1 MEQTIESLPTN
12 TTLLMVVL
20 LSGLVFFAIM
30 YIRRLQL
37 RLKKSELKIANA
49 EAEWTQAMDSLDYPM
64 YLVDL
69 EDNLVR
75 ANKAFYKQINKPAE
89 QCVGTDVRALIHLK
103 AEDEPCPGCRARLE
117 RRDAFFTKEADDPHN
132 ALGRPIEVTIKVIRD
147 EDGQPIGVVQS
158 IRDVSHLRDTEKAL
172 RKSQALLNEAQ
183 KIGRMGNWE
192 WNITSNEIKWS
203 DETYRIFGFEPN
215 AVVATFERFIG
226 MIHSDDTDRVEEAL
240 KKALENKSVY
250 QVEHRI
256 ILGSGEERV
265 ISERGQVSCNSE
277 GAPIR
282 MVGVCQDISEYHQA
296 KKELELHKNNLE
308 ELVERR
314 TVDLAKARDDAQQAS
329 RAKSA
334 FLANMSHELRTPL
347 NAIIG
352 YSEIMLEDV
361 KDIDE
366 ESLTKDLKKVLQSGK
381 YLLTLISDILDLS
394 KIEADKL
401 ELQSE
406 KIDLKS
412 LVESVVSTIDPTIR
426 KNNNKFVADIPDDIG
441 YMYGDLIR
449 IRQSLLNLLSNA
461 GKFTQNG
468 VIELSI
474 KSVNEH
480 SSEWIQFSVSDTG
493 IGISNEQ
500 IKNLF
505 QPFSQGQASTTT
517 NYGGTGLGLAIT
529 QRLCHM
535 MGGNVSVSSI
545 PNEGS
550 KFIMCIPKN
559 YGDSKANRSKEVA

>member
-1 MEQTIESLPTN
+1 MKQTIESLPAN
-12 TTLLMVVL
+12 TALLMAVL
-20 LSGLVFFAIM
+20 LSGVIFFTIM
-30 YIRRLQL
+30 YIRRLHV

-69 EDNLVR
+69 DDNLVR
-75 ANKAFYKQINKPAE
+75 ANKAFYNQIKKPAE

-147 EDGQPIGVVQS
+147 EEGEPIGVVQS
-158 IRDVSHLRDTEKAL
+158 IRDVSHLRDTEQAL

-183 KIGRMGNWE
+183 KIGHMGNWE
-192 WNITSNEIKWS
+192 WIIASNEIKWS

-215 AVVATFERFIG
+215 AMIPSFDKFLN
-226 MIHSDDTDRVEEAL
+226 MIHSDDRDIVDSAL

-256 ILGSGEERV
+256 ILANGEERIV
-265 ISERGQVSCNSE
+265 SERGQVSCNSE
-277 GAPIR
+277 GNPIR
-282 MVGVCQDISEYHQA
+282 MVGVCQDITDYHQA

-308 ELVERR
+308 ELVDRR

-352 YSEIMLEDV
+352 YSEIMLDDV

-366 ESLTKDLKKVLQSGK
+366 ESLTKDLNKVLQSSK

-406 KIDLKS
+406 KIDIKS
-412 LVESVVSTIDPTIR
+412 LVESVATTIDPIIR
-426 KNNNKFVADIPDDIG
+426 KNNNDFVSDIPDDIG
-441 YMYGDLIR
+441 YMHGDLIR

-468 VIELSI
+468 EIELSI
-474 KSVNEH
+474 NSVNEE
-480 SSEWIQFSVSDTG
+480 SNEWIQFCVSDTG
-493 IGISNEQ
+493 VGMSSEQ

-505 QPFSQGQASTTT
+505 QPFSQGQSSSTT

-535 MGGNVSVSSI
+535 MGGNVSVSSKA
-545 PNEGS
+545 NKGS
-550 KFIMCIPKN
+550 KFTIRIPKN
-559 YGDSKANRSKEVA
+559 YSESKVNCSKEVA